1 MLKKLKFLLKNYYK
15 IEYLVEH
22 MRELTYIIDNLE
34 VYKKMDKDI
43 YELAN
48 KVKDYEARLI
58 PLERNKSEKGD
69 KNYSIAGVPK
79 GQKDYVLGLIEET
92 GDKVLEEKMKRRG
105 EK

>member
-48 KVKDYEARLI
+48 KVKDHEARLI

-69 KNYSIAGVPK
+69 KKYSIAGVPK
-79 GQKDYVLGLIEET
+79 GQKEYVLGLIDAK
-92 GDKVLEEKMKRRG
+92 GDRVLEEKMKKRG